1 MKMDIDMKAR
11 LLFIAFLLV
20 LAAGALIWYFLA
32 AAHFAT
38 FRIYTKDSVSGLIVD
53 APIEFHGVEVGKV
66 KSVKLLEPHLVSI
79 VLNVEKDAPVSSAT
93 VATIISRGVAA
104 RGFTGYVYVSL
115 EDAGTVASPLT
126 AQPGEP
132 YPVIPTAPA
141 KVVTLDTA
149 VNQVNANVQAT
160 TDLMRSVL
168 DKKTVTSLR
177 QSIDN
182 LQQVSKA
189 LADNSAKLDSMITA
203 AERASRHIE
212 PLLESSQN
220 AGGVQDVSRQ
230 VGPLLESGQSTARSL
245 QSASGHLG
253 PLLESSQGTVN
264 TIQTQILP
272 QMTKSLADLEILT
285 KSFGDLANTINR
297 DPSILIR
304 GRTPAQRHR
313 GRRNESGRGRWLA
326 VVLCAALSCGCTLLT
341 PVKTDT
347 TTYVLNGIPSDLP
360 RQTGPSGSLLV
371 LVPETAPLYATRRMA
386 YSTQAF
392 QIGYFN
398 ESEWALAPGADD
410 PASAR

>member
-20 LAAGALIWYFLA
+20 LATGALIWYFLG
-32 AAHFAT
+32 AT
-38 FRIYTKDSVSGLIVD
+38 HYATYQIYTKDSVSGLIVD

-66 KSVKLLEPHLVSI
+66 KSVKLTEPQLVSI

-115 EDAGTVASPLT
+115 EDTGTVASPLT

-132 YPVIPTAPA
+132 YPVIPSAPT
-141 KVVTLDTA
+141 KQVTLDTA
-149 VNQVNANVQAT
+149 VSQVNANVQAT

-189 LADNSAKLDSMITA
+189 LADNSAKLDSIITA
-203 AERASRHIE
+203 TERASRRIE

-220 AGGVQDVSRQ
+220 AVNSVQDVSRQ
-230 VGPLLESGQSTARSL
+230 VGPLLESSQNTARSL
-245 QSASGHLG
+245 QSASGRLG
-253 PLLESSQGTVN
+253 PLLESSQGTVD

-272 QMTKSLADLEILT
+272 QMTKALADLEILSN
-285 KSFGDLANTINR
+285 SFGDLANTINR

-304 GRTPAQRHR
+304 GRTQARP
-313 GRRNESGRGRWLA
+313 
-326 VVLCAALSCGCTLLT
+326 
-341 PVKTDT
+341 
-347 TTYVLNGIPSDLP
+347 
-360 RQTGPSGSLLV
+360 GPG
-371 LVPETAPLYATRRMA
+371 EAK
-386 YSTQAF
+386 
-392 QIGYFN
+392 
-398 ESEWALAPGADD
+398 
-410 PASAR
+410 